1 MDQDLASGVVQAV
14 AALGAMAAA
23 LFSYFSIRHA
33 KRAQQSSV
41 YLGMAARYDSPEM
54 RDACNTL
61 LAWKRQYGDAF
72 AEAWSSAMAMRE
84 PEAVEVNTARRIV
97 ARHFLNIAK
106 LRKIDAIDPE
116 AARLLA
122 DCYGL
127 NVFYQIAAP
136 LYRRIASDVDDFEK
150 LTHGLCKIR
159 KSYAGGELLDSF

>member
-1 MDQDLASGVVQAV
+1 MDQELASGVIQAV

-23 LFSYFSIRHA
+23 LFSYLSIRHA

-41 YLGMAARYDSPEM
+41 YLGMAARYDSQEM
-54 RDACNTL
+54 RDSCNAL
-61 LAWKRQYGDAF
+61 LAWRRQYGDAS
-72 AEAWSSAMAMRE
+72 AEVWSARMATRE
-84 PEAVEVNTARRIV
+84 PDAVQVNTARRIV

-136 LYRRIASDVDDFEK
+136 LNRRIANDVDDFEE
-150 LTHGLCKIR
+150 LTRRLKRIR
-159 KSYAGGELLDSF
+159 KSYAGGELIDSF

>member
-1 MDQDLASGVVQAV
+1 MDQDLVSGVIQAV

-23 LFSYFSIRHA
+23 LFSYFGIRHA
-33 KRAQQSSV
+33 KRSQQSSV

-54 RDACNTL
+54 RDSCNAL
-61 LAWKRQYGDAF
+61 LGWKRQYGDAF
-72 AEAWSSAMAMRE
+72 ADVWSAQMATRE
-84 PEAVEVNTARRIV
+84 PEAVQVNTARRIV

-127 NVFYQIAAP
+127 NVFHQIAAP
-136 LYRRIASDVDDFEK
+136 LNRRIASDVDDFEE
-150 LTHGLCKIR
+150 LTRRLRKIR
-159 KSYAGGELLDSF
+159 KSYAGGELIDSF

>member
-1 MDQDLASGVVQAV
+1 VDQDLASGVVQAA

-54 RDACNTL
+54 RDSCNIL
-61 LAWKRQYGDAF
+61 LAWKRQYGDSF
-72 AEAWSSAMAMRE
+72 AEAWSSRMAMRE

-97 ARHFLNIAK
+97 AQHFLNIAK

-127 NVFYQIAAP
+127 NVFYQVAAP
-136 LYRRIASDVDDFEK
+136 LNRRIASDVDDFEE
-150 LTHGLCKIR
+150 LTRRLRKIR

>member
-1 MDQDLASGVVQAV
+1 VDQGLASGVIQAV

-54 RDACNTL
+54 RDSCNAL

-72 AEAWSSAMAMRE
+72 ADVWSARMATRE
-84 PEAVEVNTARRIV
+84 PEAVQVNTARRIV

-136 LYRRIASDVDDFEK
+136 LNRRIASDVDDFEE
-150 LTHGLCKIR
+150 LTRRLRKIR
-159 KSYAGGELLDSF
+159 RSYAKGELIDSF

>member
-1 MDQDLASGVVQAV
+1 VDQDLLSGVIQAV

-23 LFSYFSIRHA
+23 IFSYFSIRHA

-54 RDACNTL
+54 RDSCNDL
-61 LAWKRQYGDAF
+61 LAWKRQHGEAF
-72 AEAWSSAMAMRE
+72 AEIWSAQMANRE
-84 PEAVEVNTARRIV
+84 AEAIKVNTARRIV

-106 LRKIDAIDPE
+106 LRKIDAIDSE
-116 AARLLA
+116 SARLLA

-136 LYRRIASDVDDFEK
+136 LNRRIASDVDDFEE
-150 LTHGLCKIR
+150 LTRRLRRIR
-159 KSYAGGELLDSF
+159 KSYATGELIDSF

>member
-1 MDQDLASGVVQAV
+1 
-14 AALGAMAAA
+14 MAAA

-54 RDACNTL
+54 RDSCNDL
-61 LAWKRQYGDAF
+61 LAWKRQYGGSF
-72 AEAWSSAMAMRE
+72 AVEWSTRMAARE
-84 PEAVEVNTARRIV
+84 PDAIRVNTARRIV

-106 LRKIDAIDPE
+106 LRKIDAIDSE
-116 AARLLA
+116 SARLLA

-136 LYRRIASDVDDFEK
+136 LNRLIATDVDDFEE
-150 LTHGLCKIR
+150 LTLRLQKIR
-159 KSYAGGELLDSF
+159 REYAGGELIDSF